1 MIVWVQKLSWP
12 QYKLNVVFDNEKYK
26 LNVLFNN
33 EQYKSNV
40 LLDNEKKVHSSKEA
54 HNLQTA
60 SQTHSEFV

>member
-40 LLDNEKKVHSSKEA
+40 LLDNEKKGA
-54 HNLQTA
+54 L
-60 SQTHSEFV
+60 F